1 MTHKDHNI
9 LRNWKSM
16 QMNNETT
23 IPLYL
28 RYIENSCQFSLEM
41 NIIDAYYCMNTIY
54 RQEPTM
60 KPNHDNTEK
69 QQRLQQ
75 AGTLNATPE
84 KILDPMFTV
93 AGDFFDAQ
101 DLLQV
106 RYEMIRVVRI
116 EHVTLAEA
124 AKRFGVSRPTCFRMT
139 KAFDRGGLQGLI
151 PAPRGPRGPHK
162 ITPQMLDF
170 VVEYKSRHGRV
181 GARRLVPLIEQRFGI
196 TVHPRGLEKALAR
209 GKKKLGDKP

>member
-1 MTHKDHNI
+1 
-9 LRNWKSM
+9 M

-84 KILDPMFTV
+84 KILDPMFT
-93 AGDFFDAQ
+93 GFFDAQ
-101 DLLQV
+101 GLLQV

>member
-1 MTHKDHNI
+1 
-9 LRNWKSM
+9 M
-16 QMNNETT
+16 QMNNEALMR
-23 IPLYL
+23 LYL
-28 RYIENSCQFSLEM
+28 RNIQQLCQFRLEK
-41 NIIDAYYCMNTIY
+41 NIIDAYYYMNTIF

-60 KPNHDNTEK
+60 KPNHDKTGK

-106 RYEMIRVVRI
+106 RYEMIRLVRT
-116 EHVTLAEA
+116 EHATLAEA

-162 ITPQMLDF
+162 ITPQVLEF

-181 GARRLVPLIEQRFGI
+181 GARRLVPLIEERFGI

-209 GKKKLGDKP
+209 GKKKLEASHDAQ